1 MGRFFQWQMF
11 REAAA
16 EGYDYLWRLDADIE
30 MRLGIPCDVF
40 DIMVRSRAVLGYYY
54 YSDYDH
60 HNCGLWQGRNAT
72 YAYADRHGSAPASP
86 AAAAAAAAA
95 DRHGSAPASPPLPLA
110 YGRRCGRRPLWWG
123 LLPLACMHPCPGC
136 IIECAAIGE
145 RHVRAEPM

>member
-86 AAAAAAAAA
+86 
-95 DRHGSAPASPPLPLA
+95 PLPLA
-110 YGRRCGRRPLWWG
+110 YGRRCGRRPLWWGCRRCGRRPLWCPRG